1 MSIRLDGRVAIVT
14 GAGRGL
20 GRSHALALAARG
32 AAVVVNDL
40 GTSPGGAARLD
51 SPADGVVAEIEAAGG
66 TAVADDHSVAEPD
79 GAATIVDAALER
91 FGRVDILVN
100 NAGITDETPLADS
113 DPAAVGLVLDTHL
126 LGTINMVRSAW
137 SPLADSGGG
146 RIVNTSSGAV
156 FGSVAGTA
164 YQAAKAG
171 VIAVTRSAALA
182 GEGVGVKVNAILPTA
197 YTRLLASIPDDSF
210 RQFMEDRFP
219 PERASELVVVL
230 ASDACPI
237 SGESL
242 LVGGGRLA
250 RLALAVTEGYIS
262 DNPSPEDYLAH
273 LDQVLDESRMFVPK
287 DRAGEFTSYLGRL
300 GFAGADDLD
309 SGALSS
315 GPRAQG
321 RG

>member
-1 MSIRLDGRVAIVT
+1 
-14 GAGRGL
+14 
-20 GRSHALALAARG
+20 
-32 AAVVVNDL
+32 
-40 GTSPGGAARLD
+40 
-51 SPADGVVAEIEAAGG
+51 
-66 TAVADDHSVAEPD
+66 
-79 GAATIVDAALER
+79 
-91 FGRVDILVN
+91 VN

-137 SPLADSGGG
+137 SSLADSGGG

-197 YTRLLASIPDDSF
+197 YTRLLASIPDEPF

-250 RLALAVTEGYIS
+250 RLTLAVTEGYIS

-273 LDQVLDESRMFVPK
+273 LGQVLDESRLFVPK
-287 DRAGEFTSYLGRL
+287 DRAGEFSSYLGRL
-300 GFAGADDLD
+300 GFAGADALD
-309 SGALSS
+309 GSALSS
-315 GPRAQG
+315 GPSAQG